1 MTNLNI
7 THIIALAAGALL
19 AHLSQRS
26 ARDAADQAISWLF
39 HRPLHVPAA
48 SAQKL
53 ETILRA
59 PSGVVG
65 DVEDLIAR
73 AAAAAADAAIA
84 RITPPRGA

>member
-1 MTNLNI
+1 MANLNI
-7 THIIALAAGALL
+7 THIIALAVGALL

-26 ARDAADQAISWLF
+26 ARDAADQAIGWLF

-48 SAQKL
+48 AAQKL
-53 ETILRA
+53 ETTVHA
-59 PSGVVG
+59 PSGAVT

-84 RITPPRGA
+84 RISPPRGV